1 MGLKENRAALIAAAA
16 GLDGVGAELNR
27 ARTKLE
33 RGDGR
38 GSEFGALALSIQQPH
53 DTFITSMLD
62 ALAHGDKVMRGIAD
76 ALQATAK
83 DYGATD
89 TSVADTFHNPDGT
102 PA

>member
-1 MGLKENRAALIAAAA
+1 MGLKASRDALIAAAA
-16 GLDGVGAELNR
+16 GLDGVAAELNN
-27 ARTKLE
+27 ARTKVM

-38 GSEFGALALSIQQPH
+38 GSEFGSLAESIQEPH

-62 ALAHGDKVMRGIAD
+62 ALAQGDKVMREIAD

-89 TSVADTFHNPDGT
+89 TAVADTFHNPDGT